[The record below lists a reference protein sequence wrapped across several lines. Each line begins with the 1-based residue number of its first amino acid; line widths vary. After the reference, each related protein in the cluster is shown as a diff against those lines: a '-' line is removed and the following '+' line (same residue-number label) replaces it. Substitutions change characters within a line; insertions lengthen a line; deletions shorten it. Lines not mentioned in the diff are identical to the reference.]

1 MKKAAMKYICS
12 MKNIFLLTIFLF
24 ASAFVFAQ
32 DAATT
37 HAEFDFQGKKYVA
50 NYDAAKHVLTM
61 NEEVSFEVYDE
72 TGSCVKRS
80 EGLTIDLKPI
90 LKAEEKTYTVRFYK
104 KAKATKKK
112 KKSSIKQK
120 GEIGVMVIKDQ
131 K

>member
-1 MKKAAMKYICS
+1 MKKVILIFVLAFAA
-12 MKNIFLLTIFLF
+12 NFLY
-24 ASAFVFAQ
+24 AQ

-37 HAEFDFQGKKYVA
+37 HAEFDFQGKKYIA
-50 NYDAAKHVLTM
+50 NYDATKHLLTM

-80 EGLTIDLKPI
+80 EGLTIDLRSL
-90 LKAEEKTYTVRFYK
+90 LKTEEKTFTIRFFK
-104 KAKATKKK
+104 KSKTSKKK

-120 GEIGVMVIKDQ
+120 GEIGIMVIKDQ